1 MQFFI
6 GRMFELSF
14 PATDSINPLNGFVNP
29 DFAKVDTSFLTID
42 TTRISWITTE
52 NPRYLSPMITF
63 DSSQGDPRTFQTTNY
78 VGVRSYLTFILNTG
92 GLFRE
97 QKIELYDKKEVIK

>member
-1 MQFFI
+1 
-6 GRMFELSF
+6 
-14 PATDSINPLNGFVNP
+14 
-29 DFAKVDTSFLTID
+29 
-42 TTRISWITTE
+42 
-52 NPRYLSPMITF
+52 MITF

-97 QKIELYDKKEVIK
+97 EKIELYDKKEVIK